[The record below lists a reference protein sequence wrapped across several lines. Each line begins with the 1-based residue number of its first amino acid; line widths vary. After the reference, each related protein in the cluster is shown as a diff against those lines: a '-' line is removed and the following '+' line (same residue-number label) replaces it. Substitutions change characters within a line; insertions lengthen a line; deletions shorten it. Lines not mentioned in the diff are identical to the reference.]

1 MTKFKRGC
9 QAQSRSYK
17 RGGAKGYGAKRG
29 RAHGALESGRR
40 ADGDRRGGGTGRVE
54 PWNQEGGLTGI
65 GEVGG
70 QAGVIGGY
78 SGPREPGIP
87 STAGK
92 NNQQF
97 RAA

>member
-17 RGGAKGYGAKRG
+17 RGGAKGYGANRG

-70 QAGVIGGY
+70 QGAR
-78 SGPREPGIP
+78 SPG
-87 STAGK
+87 AKKEG
-92 NNQQF
+92 
-97 RAA
+97 